1 MIDLSNDKSKETAV
15 ANFKGLLTHPGWVMF
30 EEIVKANI
38 EVVKEAIL
46 KGINDETIE
55 DVKRLRD
62 RLAVHEEIIN
72 TPKAMI
78 DKLTPK
84 EPIEIPDDDPFYKK
98 VESEDKKV

>member
-1 MIDLSNDKSKETAV
+1 MIDLSNDKSKEVAI
-15 ANFKGLLTHPGWVMF
+15 ANFKSLLTHPGWVMF

-46 KGINDETIE
+46 KGINEETIE

-62 RLAVHEEIIN
+62 RLSVHEEIIN

-84 EPIEIPDDDPFYKK
+84 EEIEIPDDDPFYKK
-98 VESEDKKV
+98 LESERKKV